1 MPLYQPKEPS
11 FFPAALSEKVYY
23 PLGVTALN
31 LAAVPQQNKIL
42 YMPYYVKKN
51 VVNPTLL
58 IQQTGSLGN
67 TFKIGIYDGIN
78 GLYGASLLVG
88 DEIITTATPQIYS
101 KQVTINLKRGYYI
114 LAGLM
119 TTANASAM
127 RLATANSSREAWGD
141 IDSIT
146 SIDNNNLYN
155 EAGSSLPSTIGTI
168 ARESAIANSGV
179 NVFIKY

>member
-1 MPLYQPKEPS
+1 MPLFQSPNLA
-11 FFPAALSEKVYY
+11 FFPASLTEKVYY
-23 PLGVTALN
+23 PLGVSALN
-31 LAAVPQQNKIL
+31 LAATPQQNKIL

-67 TFKIGIYDGIN
+67 TFKIGIYDGTN

-88 DEIITTATPQIYS
+88 DEIITTVTPQIYS

-119 TTANASAM
+119 TTANASGM
-127 RLATANSSREAWGD
+127 RIATANSSREAWGD

-146 SIDNNNLYN
+146 SIDNNNYYN

-168 ARESAIANSGV
+168 VRESATASCGV

>member
-1 MPLYQPKEPS
+1 MPLFQS
-11 FFPAALSEKVYY
+11 SDLAFFPASLTEKVYY
-23 PLGVTALN
+23 PLGVSALN
-31 LAAVPQQNKIL
+31 QAAVPQQNKIL

-67 TFKIGIYDGIN
+67 TFKIGIYDGTN

-119 TTANASAM
+119 TTANSSAI
-127 RLATANSSREAWGD
+127 RLATANSAREAWGD
-141 IDSIT
+141 VDSIT
-146 SIDNNNLYN
+146 SIDNNHYYN

-168 ARESAIANSGV
+168 ARESVTTNCGA